1 MRRVEMEL
9 RTETKDIALELTKKF
24 SDQFKSTASP
34 DQLREEFTKTYKA
47 MYKAVSEAR
56 SQSGEKPFVA

>member
-1 MRRVEMEL
+1 MEF

-24 SDQFKSTASP
+24 YELGSLLQGGTIDE
-34 DQLREEFTKTYKA
+34 LREDFAKTYKA
-47 MYKAVSEAR
+47 MYKAVIEAR